1 MYEILDNTEQD
12 LGPFLDLAHKFVP
25 YAQKFLKYKKPVQIE
40 FISDSENAKR
50 LLGRTAFYDPEQFKI
65 AVYTDGRHAKDIL
78 RSLSHELVHHAQ
90 NCRGEFDKPHTT
102 GEGYI
107 KKDPHMQNMEGE
119 AYLLGNGFII
129 RFFEEYIKENGIM
142 AEMKVKISHKKSPQ
156 VLEEGKSLESGLE
169 EELDGL
175 IETLEESLAPETVE
189 AYKIRRK
196 QIVADRLIDRW
207 IKK

>member
-1 MYEILDNTEQD
+1 MYEILDNSAQD
-12 LGPFLDLAHKFVP
+12 LDPLLNLVHKFVP
-25 YAQKFLKYKKPVQIE
+25 YAQKFLKYEKPVQIE
-40 FISDSENAKR
+40 FISDSENAKK

-90 NCRGEFDKPHTT
+90 NCRGEFDRPHAI
-102 GEGYI
+102 GDGYI

-129 RFFEEYIKENGIM
+129 RFFEEHIKENGIM
-142 AEMKVKISHKKSPQ
+142 SEVKVKITPQ
-156 VLEEGKSLESGLE
+156 VLKENNAPKVTME
-169 EELDGL
+169 EELDNL
-175 IETLEESLAPETVE
+175 IDSLQESLGPEAIDEYRV
-189 AYKIRRK
+189 RRK
-196 QIVADRLIDRW
+196 KIVADRLLDRW